1 MVLLRHTSGLVH
13 KSGYNSVMII
23 DQQVYNGDLIHDRFA
38 YKFFRKEVSPYGNIV
53 AFRAPMYVSDNLIDL
68 EDTLANDYI
77 YSEDAINFC
86 WEIPNL
92 CPLGAVSFQ
101 RLFNTTIAGMLGQLI
116 QKPIN
121 MDGDDIMV
129 TDEFHGSDNK
139 KRSEGKV
146 SVSITYSKENI
157 ALGHTGINVNAGKK
171 APGFAYSSNMSDSQV
186 KAFMEAVVKAFELE
200 VKDQWIATTKII
212 S

>member
-1 MVLLRHTSGLVH
+1 
-13 KSGYNSVMII
+13 MII

-77 YSEDAINFC
+77 FSEDAINFC

-92 CPLGAVSFQ
+92 CPLGAVAFQ

-116 QKPIN
+116 QRPIN

-129 TDEFHGSDNK
+129 SDEFIGSDSK
-139 KRSEGKV
+139 KRTEGKV
-146 SVSITYSKENI
+146 SVSITYSKEDI
-157 ALGHTGINVNAGKK
+157 ALGHTGINVQAGKK
-171 APGFAYSSNMSDSQV
+171 APGFAYSSNLNDSQIE
-186 KAFMEAVVKAFELE
+186 AFMDAVIKAFELE

>member
-1 MVLLRHTSGLVH
+1 
-13 KSGYNSVMII
+13 MII
-23 DQQVYNGDLIHDRFA
+23 EQQVYNGALIHERFA

-53 AFRAPMYVSDNLIDL
+53 AFRAPMFVSDNLIDL
-68 EDTLANDYI
+68 EDTLANDFI
-77 YSEDAINFC
+77 HSEDAVNFC

-92 CPLGAVSFQ
+92 CPLGAVAFQ

-116 QKPIN
+116 QKPMN

-129 TDEFHGSDNK
+129 QTEFVGSDDK
-139 KRSEGKV
+139 VQQEGKS
-146 SVSITYSKENI
+146 SVSITYSKEGI
-157 ALGHTGINVNAGKK
+157 AIGHTGVNIQAGKK
-171 APGFAYSSNMSDSQV
+171 APGFAYSTNLSDEQITN
-186 KAFMEAVVKAFELE
+186 FMEAVISAFNHE